1 MWHFDNS
8 TFDQNPLTDAYMDY
22 CFHQYGE
29 LIRHYKRSGGKTKW
43 GFAQFCLQSF
53 VKDGER
59 MAKYRFSK
67 IEKAYMK
74 DAITYLQ
81 THAVSLWQ
89 DYEDNPEYRKELG
102 LHSSLWA
109 RSLKDLYRKPPTNHY
124 ELDLVFGALECFM
137 LIEEKNLL

>member
-1 MWHFDNS
+1 
-8 TFDQNPLTDAYMDY
+8 MDY

-29 LIRHYKRSGGKTKW
+29 LIRNYKLLKNKTKW
-43 GFAQFCLQSF
+43 GFAGFCLQSF
-53 VKDGER
+53 LKDGER
-59 MAKYRFSK
+59 MVKYRFAK

-74 DAITYLQ
+74 DAVTYLQ
-81 THAVSLWQ
+81 THAQTLWQ
-89 DYEDNPEYRKELG
+89 DYEANPDYRKELG

>member
-1 MWHFDNS
+1 MWRFDNS
-8 TFDQNPLTDAYMDY
+8 TFNQNPLTDAYMDY

-29 LIRHYKRSGGKTKW
+29 LIRHYKRSGGKNKW
-43 GFAQFCLQSF
+43 EFAQFCLEAFLSSGQ
-53 VKDGER
+53 K
-59 MAKYRFSK
+59 MIKYKFAP
-67 IEKAYMK
+67 IEKAYLM
-74 DAITYLQ
+74 DAIAYMRK
-81 THAVSLWQ
+81 HAVALWQ